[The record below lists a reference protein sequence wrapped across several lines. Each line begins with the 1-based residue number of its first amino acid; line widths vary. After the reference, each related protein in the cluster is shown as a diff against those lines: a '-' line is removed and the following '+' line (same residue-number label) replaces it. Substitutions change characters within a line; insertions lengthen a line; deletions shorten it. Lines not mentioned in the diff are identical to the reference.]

1 MSLVGKEIAALCTK
15 CKLLLTHVVV
25 SELDNVVSKVQCRT
39 CGSVHKMRS
48 AGKSRKPSGS
58 SAAGV
63 RKTGLKAVPQKT
75 APELLRQWEMK
86 RGGLSADAEILEY
99 RIDSV
104 YRSGDV
110 IMHAKFD
117 LGFVQRVI
125 SEARIEVLFR
135 GSLKLMAMNCKI

>member
-1 MSLVGKEIAALCTK
+1 MRIRSQNAKRREKQETIGLECGRGPKNRAQSSSTENCSRTPEAVGDE
-15 CKLLLTHVVV
+15 
-25 SELDNVVSKVQCRT
+25 
-39 CGSVHKMRS
+39 
-48 AGKSRKPSGS
+48 
-58 SAAGV
+58 
-63 RKTGLKAVPQKT
+63 
-75 APELLRQWEMK
+75 